1 MLPARCSEG
10 GSVPPARPP
19 GPGWRAALAGGLLI
33 ALLAVGWQLTVP
45 GTFSIDEVT
54 LLLSARSFAQGYG
67 VEVWN
72 GFEELPSPALVP
84 GWLKV
89 VDGRLVSQYPDFF
102 LLVALPAFRTFGLR
116 GLMLINLLAFAA
128 VCGLTFDLARRRA
141 GERVAAGAV
150 ALLALASYAFEY
162 ALGAWPHV
170 TSTLCV
176 LAPLA
181 LLDRALER
189 SGSRRALGLAL
200 AAGGIG
206 GFGIGVRL
214 DVAFAL
220 AAFGGALLLQRP
232 ARWREAVALAAGA
245 LPGVTALALLNRE
258 KFGSLNPFSYGPSY
272 GIAAGIDVHL
282 PWLLPGAAGVL
293 LAWVLTRRA
302 VAPRVAVTIAGSA
315 LAVLLTVVLATPRLR
330 QATASSTRGI
340 AELVLDLR
348 LRAADH
354 FEAAPD
360 RRVGDPIRH
369 FGVLK
374 KSLLQSVPWTVLA
387 AVPLVLAL
395 RRRRGRGRLLL
406 LVAAPAAFV
415 VPYGIF
421 GWDGGWALNQR
432 YFLPALPVLALLAAE
447 GGAGLG
453 LRLGRAPGRWRG
465 IALALTGGL
474 VAGWAVGLGPPWEE
488 RVLLDLPLGLA
499 GLLGLLLLLTSRR
512 SRGRATAKATW
523 ALALTSVV
531 LGTVSCLAYDLPR
544 SLARRAESAARGAAV
559 AQRAAGEALVLSE
572 PTEALAAAIGPASRI
587 RLANPAQSG
596 YRDLGPLLD
605 LHLTRDRAVIGRVP
619 EERFAQLVDAGFTR
633 RYDVR
638 PFGEPHLRL
647 FEVRARAVAQFP

>member
-1 MLPARCSEG
+1 MLPARSSRD
-10 GSVPPARPP
+10 GSVPGTRSL
-19 GPGWRAALAGGLLI
+19 GPRRRVALAGTLLIGLL
-33 ALLAVGWQLTVP
+33 AGGWKLTVP

-54 LLLSARSFAQGYG
+54 LLLSARAFAQGYG
-67 VEVWN
+67 IEVWN
-72 GFEELPSPALVP
+72 GFEEIPSPALVP

-116 GLMLINLLAFAA
+116 GLMLVNLLAFAA

-141 GERVAAGAV
+141 GERVAVGAV
-150 ALLALASYAFEY
+150 AMLALASYAFEY
-162 ALGAWPHV
+162 AVGAWPHL

-206 GFGIGVRL
+206 GLGIGVRL
-214 DVAFAL
+214 DVAFAV

-232 ARWREAVALAAGA
+232 ARWREVVALAVGS
-245 LPGVTALALLNRE
+245 LPGLAALALLNRE

-272 GIAAGIDVHL
+272 GIAAGIGVHL
-282 PWLLPGAAGVL
+282 PWLLVTATGGL

-302 VAPRVAVTIAGSA
+302 VASRTAVGVAGCA
-315 LAVLLTVVLATPRLR
+315 LLALLTVVLATPRLR
-330 QATASSTRGI
+330 QVAASSARGI
-340 AELVLDLR
+340 AELAVDLR
-348 LRAADH
+348 LRPADH

-360 RRVGDPIRH
+360 RRLGDPIRH
-369 FGVLK
+369 FGALK
-374 KSLLQSVPWTVLA
+374 KSLLQSAPWLVLA
-387 AVPLVLAL
+387 ALPLVAAL
-395 RRRRGRGRLLL
+395 RRHHGRGRLLL
-406 LVAAPAAFV
+406 LAAAPAAFV

-447 GGAGLG
+447 GGAWLARRAGG
-453 LRLGRAPGRWRG
+453 GAERLPEIG
-465 IALALTGGL
+465 IALAVG
-474 VAGWAVGLGPPWEE
+474 VASGWVLDLGRRWEE
-488 RVLLDLPLGLA
+488 WVLLDLPLGVAALLA
-499 GLLGLLLLLTSRR
+499 ALI
-512 SRGRATAKATW
+512 
-523 ALALTSVV
+523 ALACRRPPGSAPARAARVVAVTSVL
-531 LGTVSCLAYDLPR
+531 LGTVSGLAYDLPR

-559 AQRAAGEALVLSE
+559 AQRAAGDALVLSE
-572 PTEALAAAIGPASRI
+572 PTEELAAAIAPASRI

-605 LHLTRDRAVIGRVP
+605 FHLARGHVVIGQVP
-619 EERFAQLVDAGFTR
+619 EERFVQLVEAGLTR

-638 PFGEPHLRL
+638 PFGEPPLRL
-647 FEVRARAVAQFP
+647 FEVRARAVAQTP

>member
-1 MLPARCSEG
+1 MLPARSSR
-10 GSVPPARPP
+10 GSSRPATHPP
-19 GPGWRAALAGGLLI
+19 GPRWRAALAGVLLT
-33 ALLAVGWQLTVP
+33 ALLAGGWQLTVP

-54 LLLSARSFAQGYG
+54 LLLSARSFAQGHG
-67 VEVWN
+67 LEVWN
-72 GFEELPSPALVP
+72 GFEAFPSPALVP

-116 GLMLINLLAFAA
+116 GLMLVNLLAFAA
-128 VCGLTFDLARRRA
+128 VCGLTFDLTRRRA

-150 ALLALASYAFEY
+150 ALLALSSYAFEY
-162 ALGAWPHV
+162 AVGAWPHV
-170 TSTLCV
+170 TATLCV

-181 LLDRALER
+181 LLDRALARPE
-189 SGSRRALGLAL
+189 SRPALGLTL
-200 AAGGIG
+200 AAGVIVGC
-206 GFGIGVRL
+206 GIGVRL

-245 LPGVTALALLNRE
+245 LPGLTALALLNRE

-282 PWLLPGAAGVL
+282 NWLLITVAGGL
-293 LAWVLTRRA
+293 LAWILTRA
-302 VAPRVAVTIAGSA
+302 SVPPRVAVGVAGSA
-315 LAVLLTVVLATPRLR
+315 LVVLLAVVLATPRLR
-330 QATASSTRGI
+330 QAATSSARGI

-348 LRAADH
+348 LRRADH

-369 FGVLK
+369 FGALK
-374 KSLLQSVPWTVLA
+374 KSLLQSVPWAVLA
-387 AVPLVLAL
+387 ALPPLVVW
-395 RRRRGRGRLLL
+395 RRRGERGRLLL
-406 LVAAPAAFV
+406 FAAVPAAFV

-432 YFLPALPVLALLAAE
+432 YFLPALPVLAMLAAE
-447 GGAGLG
+447 GGASLA
-453 LRLGRAPGRWRG
+453 RRVGRGPGRSSG
-465 IALALTGGL
+465 VAFALIAGV
-474 VAGWAVGLGPPWEE
+474 VAGWVVGLGPRWEE
-488 RVLLDLPLGLA
+488 RVLLDLPLGVA
-499 GLLGLLLLLTSRR
+499 GVLGILLLLTFRLSRD
-512 SRGRATAKATW
+512 GATARAAR

-531 LGTVSCLAYDLPR
+531 LGTVSCLVHDLPR

-559 AQRAAGEALVLSE
+559 TRRATGDALVLSE
-572 PTEALAAAIGPASRI
+572 PTEALAAALGPASRI

-596 YRDLGPLLD
+596 YRDFGPLLD
-605 LHLTRDRAVIGRVP
+605 FHLTRGHVVIGQVP
-619 EERFAQLVDAGFTR
+619 EERFVQLVEAGLTR

-638 PFGEPHLRL
+638 PFGDPRLRL
-647 FEVRARAVAQFP
+647 FEVRARAFAQAP